1 MIDLGEVKKQ
11 LASKYVWHLILGK
24 ADSPVRIEM
33 RQIVS
38 DLRSRRSA
46 IKELTAQNYI
56 ASGTDV
62 VPHVLTDKAYQEVR
76 ARKPRFL
83 YTRFDLPGVMFNN
96 ISVEHQKFIIE
107 NFRDYFLWFLPHGGT
122 EIRVTGLPITQPSVD
137 GWKVYDALYVA
148 NTDVMAAR
156 ELHKLQARL
165 AAVQR
170 REVPWGL
177 AKLGIL
183 SEEDAALLK
192 MTHDTSYRLESL
204 PLNTENWGG
213 EIERVKAKLQ
223 TRIQGDQTYIEYL
236 DRLQSSIDKFGG
248 WDVFFHRYREEV
260 ALETMKTDGVI
271 RYTHSSE
278 VSWELREQAE
288 WRSLFSQ
295 RFWIDSA
302 KKMLTQRPRK
312 ISVLNIYGLS
322 FDGTSQ
328 TNLDELL
335 KYTNV
340 DVDDVKSRLNDFDT
354 GIPVIAIPFEQQG
367 KMGRL
372 VIDGWKRIVKLMAE
386 GKSHIACVDLTDEE
400 ASQVRT

>member
-24 ADSPVRIEM
+24 ADQPVRLDM
-33 RQIVS
+33 KTIVS
-38 DLRSRRSA
+38 DLRSRRAA
-46 IKELTAQNYI
+46 IKELGSTGYCTED
-56 ASGTDV
+56 GTG
-62 VPHVLTDKAYQEVR
+62 LTDKAYKEVR

-83 YTRFDLPGVMFNN
+83 YNRFDLPGVMFNN
-96 ISVEHQKFIIE
+96 TSVEHQKYIIE
-107 NFRDYFLWFLPHGGT
+107 NFRDYFLWFMPHGRT
-122 EIRVTGLPITQPSVD
+122 ETRVTAFPITQAGMD

-148 NTDVMAAR
+148 DTDVMAAR
-156 ELHKLQARL
+156 ELYKLQTRL

-170 REVPWGL
+170 REVSWGL

-183 SEEDAALLK
+183 SVEDAALLK
-192 MTHDTSYRLESL
+192 LSHGGMPTPHQLEAL
-204 PLNTENWGG
+204 PLNTENLGG

-223 TRIQGDQTYIEYL
+223 TRIQGDQTYIAYL

-248 WDVFFHRYREEV
+248 WDTFFRRYREEV

-278 VSWELREQAE
+278 VAWELREEAE

-302 KKMLTQRPRK
+302 KKILTQRPRR

-340 DVDDVKSRLNDFDT
+340 DVENVKSRLDDFDT

-372 VIDGWKRIVKLMAE
+372 VIDGWKRIIKLMAE

>member
-1 MIDLGEVKKQ
+1 MIDLGEVKKR
-11 LASKYVWHLILGK
+11 LAEKYVWHLILGK
-24 ADSPVRIEM
+24 ADQPIPLDM
-33 RQIVS
+33 KHIVS
-38 DLRSRRSA
+38 DLRSRRAA
-46 IKELTAQNYI
+46 IKELLSTDYVREN
-56 ASGTDV
+56 GTI
-62 VPHVLTDKAYQEVR
+62 LADKAYKETR
-76 ARKPRFL
+76 ARKPRLL
-83 YTRFDLPGVMFNN
+83 YNNRFELPGVVFRDLG
-96 ISVEHQKFIIE
+96 VEFQKYIID
-107 NFRDYFLWFLPHGGT
+107 NFRSYFVWFMPHGGT
-122 EIRVTGLPITQPSVD
+122 EVRVTAFPITQPGMD

-148 NTDVMAAR
+148 DTDVMAAR
-156 ELHKLQARL
+156 ELHKLQTRL

-183 SEEDAALLK
+183 SEEDAKLLRIGSS
-192 MTHDTSYRLESL
+192 DFPPLESL

-223 TRIQGDQTYIEYL
+223 TRIQGDQTYIAYL
-236 DRLQSSIDKFGG
+236 DRLQSSIDTFGG
-248 WDVFFHRYREEV
+248 WDTFFRRYREEV
-260 ALETMKTDGVI
+260 ALETLKTDGVI

-340 DVDDVKSRLNDFDT
+340 DVEDVRSRLDDFDT
-354 GIPVIAIPFEQQG
+354 GIPVIAIPFEQQS